1 MDWEKYEI
9 EYVVLFGSVAA
20 GRATKESDIDFA
32 VKFKTNDKKK
42 IEKLLKE
49 MILEL
54 PENADILVL
63 NFAKPSV
70 KYEALTKGKLIWG
83 DREKYW
89 EDGIKAVKWFE
100 DWRWMARH
108 YEEREVEKVKG

>member
-1 MDWEKYEI
+1 MDWGKYEI

-42 IEKLLKE
+42 IEELLKE

-108 YEEREVEKVKG
+108 YEEREVKKVKG

>member
-1 MDWEKYEI
+1 MDWSKFGV
-9 EYVVLFGSVAA
+9 EYVVLFGSAVT
-20 GRATKESDIDFA
+20 GRMTKESDIDFA

-42 IEKLLKE
+42 IEKTLRE

-54 PENADILVL
+54 PDKADIVVL

-70 KYEALTKGKLIWG
+70 RYEALTKGKLIFG

-100 DWRWMARH
+100 DWRWLARH
-108 YEEREVEKVKG
+108 YEKREMEKVRG